1 MIESINRL
9 CGMSVLVVSLAMTDF
24 AAADA
29 GAQPVETGSASRV
42 DSPNKGSSPIPITVT
57 PAVKP
62 NKESEWVVLPIP
74 KSSPAIGTGLQLV
87 GARFFKADTK
97 SQPSVFGAGAGYYS
111 SDTWFAGV
119 GGAYNFAADRWRIM
133 AGVGYVDAS
142 YDFYGIGNDA
152 GDATDIKFPIRQT
165 GTAAMVK
172 VLRLIGANWYA
183 GIGYRYLDSQV
194 SLRVSLPQAPELE
207 EILNTGVRIV
217 AQGPT
222 LSAVYDTRDLNLNPR
237 TGSYV
242 SIEGLTSTKSL
253 DSEETYQRLTINASH
268 YWPLSDD
275 YVLAGR
281 MTVCGVTDNA
291 PFFDLCLY
299 GSDND
304 LRGYTV
310 GRYQDLTMFAA
321 QAELRAQFTPRWGG
335 VVFAGIGEVAPDFG
349 DMNSGDLLPAGGVGV
364 RWMAAPEN
372 RVNVR
377 ADLAWGQGD
386 DALFYLSIGEAF

>member
-1 MIESINRL
+1 MIESVIRFTGVL
-9 CGMSVLVVSLAMTDF
+9 AVIVWLATASVSS
-24 AAADA
+24 
-29 GAQPVETGSASRV
+29 AQTVETGRASRV
-42 DSPNKGSSPIPITVT
+42 DSPNQGSSPVEVTVT
-57 PAVKP
+57 PEVKLE
-62 NKESEWVVLPIP
+62 KASEWVVLPVP

-87 GARFFKADTK
+87 GARFFKADAQ
-97 SQPSVFGAGAGYYS
+97 SQPSVFGIGAGYYS
-111 SDTWFAGV
+111 SETWFAGV
-119 GGAYNFAADRWRIM
+119 GGVYNFDADRWRVM
-133 AGVGYVDAS
+133 GGLGYVDAR
-142 YDFYGIGNDA
+142 YDFYGIGSDA

-172 VLRLIGANWYA
+172 VLRLIGADWYA

-194 SLRVSLPQAPELE
+194 SLRASIPGFPEIE

-242 SIEGLTSTKSL
+242 SIEGLTSTKFL
-253 DSEETYQRLTINASH
+253 DSEETYQRLTVNASR
-268 YWPLSDD
+268 YWPLGED
-275 YVLAGR
+275 YTLAGR
-281 MTVCGVTDNA
+281 ITVCGVTDNA

-299 GSDND
+299 GSNND
-304 LRGYTV
+304 LRGYAV
-310 GRYQDLTMFAA
+310 GRYQDLTMFAT

-335 VVFAGIGEVAPDFG
+335 VVFAGIGEVAPAFR
-349 DMNSGDLLPAGGVGV
+349 DMNSGDLLPAGGVGL

-377 ADLAWGQGD
+377 ADLAWGEGD
-386 DALFYLSIGEAF
+386 GALFYLSIGEAF